1 MASRAAG
8 ALASAFDAVAAGGRD
23 AARDAAR
30 VIDRAE
36 RGGLLADLAAVA
48 AEARAIEDAR
58 GGDSSSSSAAEAAP
72 RASALE
78 GESARAFA
86 SLVRLGVSA
95 SAFASAA
102 LRSVPDAGAVRSLV
116 RVASRARAPGGAA
129 SRGGVRHRRG
139 VPRARSREGGGGGG
153 AGANRSQNQHSHA
166 TRRAFAKAA
175 TARGA
180 IAALRDLVAE
190 DDAAPRTV
198 SAALDA
204 LAALLGDASSHDPE
218 AGSPGGG
225 YAEAPR
231 KHVARLMVDERL
243 VPAVVA
249 ALDPA
254 RPGTVLN
261 VEAAERSVRRVSSS
275 SARLDASSSS
285 DASLVALHASRLLRL
300 PFDEPLP
307 PPGASGDEAEAA
319 LRRYQETLLNEAV
332 VASVVQALD
341 ALTQSAARDTSH
353 FTTGEESAP
362 TTPGGGERRA
372 MYSSS
377 TPPSDVRVSGA
388 AALTGVL
395 SQLVLRSPSY
405 AKQFVDAGGVAPAL
419 LRRTLHPTLNA
430 PSALIDALLAVSQ
443 LARLGAEHYPAIK
456 RADAVG
462 LVAPL
467 LSHRDAGVRARA
479 CNALGNMCRHSGFF
493 YDDFADRGALTG
505 LIERCGD
512 SDRTT
517 RKFACFAIGNAGF
530 HGDRLYAHLA
540 EAAAPL
546 TALLRDEEEKTRAN
560 AAAALGN
567 LVRNSDALCSDLIRA
582 GALEALVELATG
594 GYDAGAGGAKKGDGS
609 GGGGGGG
616 GGESQSPVKIALFSL
631 GNLCA
636 HADCRA
642 KLLALGF
649 ERKIAALADAEDAS
663 VRRYVARIE
672 GKIAGGEARG
682 RGRTDAARREREA

>member
-1 MASRAAG
+1 MTSRAAG
-8 ALASAFDAVAAGGRD
+8 ARVRVRRRRRGGRD

-58 GGDSSSSSAAEAAP
+58 GDSSSSAAAAGAP

-116 RVASRARAPGGAA
+116 RVASSRRTQRRAAA
-129 SRGGVRHRRG
+129 FAIAAGC
-139 VPRARSREGGGGGG
+139 RARSREGGAGGG
-153 AGANRSQNQHSHA
+153 AGANHRSQNQHSHA

-218 AGSPGGG
+218 AGSSPGGGG

-353 FTTGEESAP
+353 FTAEGESAP
-362 TTPGGGERRA
+362 TTTPGGERRA
-372 MYSSS
+372 LYSSS

-582 GALEALVELATG
+582 GALEALVELATE

-682 RGRTDAARREREA
+682 RGRTDAARKEREA

>member
-1 MASRAAG
+1 
-8 ALASAFDAVAAGGRD
+8 
-23 AARDAAR
+23 
-30 VIDRAE
+30 
-36 RGGLLADLAAVA
+36 
-48 AEARAIEDAR
+48 
-58 GGDSSSSSAAEAAP
+58 
-72 RASALE
+72 
-78 GESARAFA
+78 
-86 SLVRLGVSA
+86 
-95 SAFASAA
+95 
-102 LRSVPDAGAVRSLV
+102 
-116 RVASRARAPGGAA
+116 
-129 SRGGVRHRRG
+129 
-139 VPRARSREGGGGGG
+139 
-153 AGANRSQNQHSHA
+153 
-166 TRRAFAKAA
+166 
-175 TARGA
+175 
-180 IAALRDLVAE
+180 
-190 DDAAPRTV
+190 
-198 SAALDA
+198 
-204 LAALLGDASSHDPE
+204 
-218 AGSPGGG
+218 
-225 YAEAPR
+225 
-231 KHVARLMVDERL
+231 MVDERL

-609 GGGGGGG
+609 GGGGGAG

>member
-1 MASRAAG
+1 
-8 ALASAFDAVAAGGRD
+8 
-23 AARDAAR
+23 
-30 VIDRAE
+30 
-36 RGGLLADLAAVA
+36 
-48 AEARAIEDAR
+48 
-58 GGDSSSSSAAEAAP
+58 
-72 RASALE
+72 
-78 GESARAFA
+78 
-86 SLVRLGVSA
+86 
-95 SAFASAA
+95 
-102 LRSVPDAGAVRSLV
+102 
-116 RVASRARAPGGAA
+116 
-129 SRGGVRHRRG
+129 
-139 VPRARSREGGGGGG
+139 
-153 AGANRSQNQHSHA
+153 
-166 TRRAFAKAA
+166 
-175 TARGA
+175 
-180 IAALRDLVAE
+180 
-190 DDAAPRTV
+190 
-198 SAALDA
+198 
-204 LAALLGDASSHDPE
+204 
-218 AGSPGGG
+218 
-225 YAEAPR
+225 
-231 KHVARLMVDERL
+231 
-243 VPAVVA
+243 
-249 ALDPA
+249 
-254 RPGTVLN
+254 
-261 VEAAERSVRRVSSS
+261 
-275 SARLDASSSS
+275 
-285 DASLVALHASRLLRL
+285 
-300 PFDEPLP
+300 
-307 PPGASGDEAEAA
+307 
-319 LRRYQETLLNEAV
+319 
-332 VASVVQALD
+332 
-341 ALTQSAARDTSH
+341 
-353 FTTGEESAP
+353 
-362 TTPGGGERRA
+362 
-372 MYSSS
+372 
-377 TPPSDVRVSGA
+377 VSGA

-582 GALEALVELATG
+582 GALEALVELATD
-594 GYDAGAGGAKKGDGS
+594 GYDAGSGGAKKGDGS
-609 GGGGGGG
+609 GGGGGGA

-682 RGRTDAARREREA
+682 RGRTDAARKEREA

>member
-1 MASRAAG
+1 
-8 ALASAFDAVAAGGRD
+8 
-23 AARDAAR
+23 
-30 VIDRAE
+30 
-36 RGGLLADLAAVA
+36 
-48 AEARAIEDAR
+48 
-58 GGDSSSSSAAEAAP
+58 
-72 RASALE
+72 
-78 GESARAFA
+78 
-86 SLVRLGVSA
+86 
-95 SAFASAA
+95 
-102 LRSVPDAGAVRSLV
+102 
-116 RVASRARAPGGAA
+116 
-129 SRGGVRHRRG
+129 
-139 VPRARSREGGGGGG
+139 
-153 AGANRSQNQHSHA
+153 
-166 TRRAFAKAA
+166 
-175 TARGA
+175 
-180 IAALRDLVAE
+180 
-190 DDAAPRTV
+190 
-198 SAALDA
+198 
-204 LAALLGDASSHDPE
+204 
-218 AGSPGGG
+218 
-225 YAEAPR
+225 
-231 KHVARLMVDERL
+231 MVDERL

-254 RPGTVLN
+254 RPGTALN
-261 VEAAERSVRRVSSS
+261 VEAAERSVDGVSS
-275 SARLDASSSS
+275 SARLDASSS

-307 PPGASGDEAEAA
+307 PPGPSGDEAEAA

-341 ALTQSAARDTSH
+341 ALTRSARDTSISAE
-353 FTTGEESAP
+353 GESAA
-362 TTPGGGERRA
+362 TTPGGERRA
-372 MYSSS
+372 PSSS
-377 TPPSDVRVSGA
+377 TPPPSDVRVSGA

-540 EAAAPL
+540 KAAAPL

-582 GALEALVELATG
+582 GALEALVELATD
-594 GYDAGAGGAKKGDGS
+594 GYDAGSGGAKKGDGS
-609 GGGGGGG
+609 GGGGGGA
-616 GGESQSPVKIALFSL
+616 GESQSPVKIALFSL

-682 RGRTDAARREREA
+682 RGRTDAARKEREA